1 MLIKYYLKRY
11 KEVIVLT
18 VIFTALI
25 VLVNFVLNRYFI
37 FLKTSPNS
45 IYETIIYG
53 ILSPFNEA
61 HEKISLNFYY
71 FLPAFIVSGVYYKI
85 RIEKW
90 IKFRYAFLFS
100 VIATWT
106 VYTWGLFINIK
117 DANKYAGTSIIGVSL
132 FSISIIAIIDIVIL
146 TYKNRTRITKLL
158 RKLWLYEKYKAIAM
172 VAFRFFTIYT
182 LIYWATYFYNN
193 PSINL
198 HLRGLEFFILI
209 SFSYI
214 LIKYAYLNNNKK
226 LKITNRI

>member
-106 VYTWGLFINIK
+106 VYTWELLTERIN
-117 DANKYAGTSIIGVSL
+117 NGAGTSIIGVSL
-132 FSISIIAIIDIVIL
+132 FSISIIAIIDIIL
-146 TYKNRTRITKLL
+146 GYKKLIRTIRLYLSSLCKLFLYISFIFFIT
-158 RKLWLYEKYKAIAM
+158 LYT
-172 VAFRFFTIYT
+172 FS
-182 LIYWATYFYNN
+182 YWVTYFYSNTN
-193 PSINL
+193 SIYL
-198 HLRGLEFFILI
+198 HLTGLGFFILI

-214 LIKYAYLNNNKK
+214 LIRYAYLIRKGRLNLDKFSWH
-226 LKITNRI
+226 